1 MSLELISFWKNVVDG
16 EVAQGK
22 SGASGHQRA
31 NVVAEQLLWNE
42 EEMLLRVALLNPT

>member
-22 SGASGHQRA
+22 SGASSHQRA

-42 EEMLLRVALLNPT
+42 EEMLLRVKTFA